1 MRCVR
6 AWSGIVVAL
15 LILFLSAWAGAQTS
29 VVHMTNSIH
38 GAGWYQYL
46 TEMAERFN
54 ALHPDIEVEIIRTSY
69 YEDRY
74 ATMLAGGTPPDVTDF
89 TPALAAQFVEAGT
102 FLDLKS
108 LMDADSDF
116 DPGDLLPMSFEVFT
130 LPDGSI
136 WGFPVDIYPL
146 VTYYNEDILSAA
158 GLAFPNDLHPDDW
171 NWDQVVTIARRTTIR
186 LGDDTV
192 VQYGIDRPNQ
202 RWITVLNQAGGAPY
216 DRMIFPTE
224 SRWNTPE
231 VREAMD
237 WLRSL
242 FVEHRVAAPYGSAE
256 VSDFYFWLGKTAM
269 HLAYGPG
276 MIGGGY
282 EDLGFGWDVSLP
294 PKGPANRGSM
304 YTTNAFQITAD
315 SPNAEAAWEWIK
327 FIAYNEDSLA
337 RFIELTN
344 RIPALASMQA
354 VYPTLAENPPK
365 HWLRFYETAMDP
377 DIVPPPMDPNGP
389 RVDEVVFA
397 GFREIFGGSRP
408 TEVVLEEVHRR
419 VNAILQEGTPSRF
432 ATLIDRSPA
441 AEDLGSG
448 VIVFQSNRTASWQ
461 IFKYDLETG
470 VVEQLTFLGQN
481 YYPRISRD
489 GTKVAFESTRDGA
502 RAVYTMNIDG
512 SDQQRITPLDM
523 DIRNASWSP
532 DGEYITFHARVP
544 EGGWAVHTIKAD
556 GTELRR
562 LTYSDGAT
570 DAWASWSPD
579 GKTIVFSSN
588 RAPHGPNYQT
598 YIINVDGTG
607 ERQLISNPR
616 RSQRPVWSPDGKAI
630 VVGSNRDGQWD
641 IYIDYVDGSGS
652 VRVTND
658 ARTDLEPAWSPDGTK
673 IVYTGDNNDGDI
685 GIYVVNADGTGQ
697 RRLDVGP
704 GQNQHPSW
712 GPKVE

>member
-1 MRCVR
+1 MRRV
-6 AWSGIVVAL
+6 
-15 LILFLSAWAGAQTS
+15 SAQSWMIAVCLVLVLGAMVGAQTP

-46 TEMAERFN
+46 TEMAEEFN

-102 FLDLKS
+102 FLDLKP
-108 LMDADSDF
+108 LMDADASF
-116 DPGDLLPMSFEVFT
+116 HPQDLLPMSFDVFT
-130 LPDGSI
+130 LPDGAI
-136 WGFPVDIYPL
+136 WAFPIDIYPL
-146 VTYYNEDILSAA
+146 VTYYNEDILSQA
-158 GLAFPNDLHPDDW
+158 GLQFPSELAPDDW
-171 NWDQVVTIARRTTIR
+171 NWDQVVNIGRKTTIR
-186 LGDDTV
+186 QADGSA

-202 RWITVLNQAGGAPY
+202 RWITVLNQAGGGPY
-216 DRMIFPTE
+216 DRMLFPTE

-231 VREAMD
+231 VREGME

-242 FVEHRVAAPYGSAE
+242 FVEHKVAAPYGSAE
-256 VSDFYFWLGKTAM
+256 VSDFYFWLGTSAL

-282 EDLGFGWDVSLP
+282 EDLGFGWDISMP

-304 YTTNAFQITAD
+304 YTTNAFQISAD
-315 SPNAEAAWEWIK
+315 SPNAAAAWEWIK

-337 RFIELTN
+337 RFIALTN

-365 HWLRFYETAMDP
+365 NWYLFYETAMDP
-377 DIVPPPMDPNGP
+377 DIVPPPMDPNGT

-397 GFREIFGGSRP
+397 GFREIFSGSQA
-408 TEVVLEEVHRR
+408 TDVVLEDVHRR
-419 VNAILQEGTPSRF
+419 VNAILQEGTPSRYT
-432 ATLIDRSPA
+432 ALTTQRL
-441 AEDLGSG
+441 AESGQGSG
-448 VIVFQSNRTASWQ
+448 TIVFQSNRTGTWQ
-461 IFKYDLETG
+461 IFKYDLDSG
-470 VVEQLTFLGQN
+470 VVEQLTTLGQN

-489 GTKVAFESTRDGA
+489 GTKIAFESTRDGS
-502 RAVYTMNIDG
+502 RVVYTMAIDG
-512 SDQQRITPLDM
+512 SEQKRITPLDM

-562 LTYSDGAT
+562 LSYGNGAT

-579 GKTIVFSSN
+579 GETIVFSSN

-598 YIINVDGTG
+598 YIVNVDGTE

-616 RSQRPVWSPDGKAI
+616 RSQRPVWSPDGRSI

-641 IYIDYVDGSGS
+641 IYIDFVDGSGS

-673 IVYTGDNNDGDI
+673 IIYTGDNGDGDV

-697 RRLDVGP
+697 ERLDVGP

-712 GPKVE
+712 GP